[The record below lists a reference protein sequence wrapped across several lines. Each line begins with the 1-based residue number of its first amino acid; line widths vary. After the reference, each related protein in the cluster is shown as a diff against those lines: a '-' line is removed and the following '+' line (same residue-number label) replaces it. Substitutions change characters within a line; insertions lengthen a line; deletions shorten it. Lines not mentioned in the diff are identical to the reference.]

1 MPSGWRWTSPRANV
15 LASGLARAL
24 SGVDNDRMPST
35 GADRPADNLPRQLTS
50 FIGREREL
58 QDLEGLLARSHLL
71 TLTGP
76 GGSGKTRL
84 GLQLAAQ
91 VADRFPDGVYFV
103 PLAPVGNPDLVLSSI
118 AQGVGLRDVGDRPL
132 PDRLGNHL
140 ANARVLILLDNF
152 EHLIAAAPV
161 VAHILQAT
169 VALRFVVTSRAP
181 LHLTGEQEYE
191 VPPLQ
196 VPDPQCA
203 TAAAAACCE
212 SVRLFTERASAAQP
226 AFVLDEQNAAVI
238 AGITRMLDGLPLAV
252 ELAAARVK
260 LLPPAALLAR
270 LEHSLPLLVGGARDL
285 PERQQTLRGTI
296 AWSYGLLGSG
306 ARRLLAACSVFR
318 GGISLEGAE
327 SVCAAAID
335 LGLEV
340 LDGLEELVDQSL
352 LRRVE
357 GAAGGPRFGMLFMV
371 REYAAERLAE
381 MPERA
386 GIEAS
391 HAATFLALAEA
402 GARGL
407 RGPGELAWLDRLEAE
422 HQNIRAALDWYSQH
436 EPCQALRLG
445 AAMSRFWAVRGH
457 FTEGRQRL
465 RALLDSCD
473 DVTSTRVKALNGAAS
488 LAIDQGD
495 HADARDLVRESI
507 RVGEELGYRRGE
519 ATAHVYLGRS
529 LIASGHPAEAGPHVE
544 RALQLLEG
552 LDDPASVATAL
563 LYAGLAAHFTGRFEE
578 SCARYVR
585 SLELCRAT
593 GFRSVAARSLQ
604 QLGKSRLELGDIR
617 GARSALEEALPI
629 ALELGDRWVVA
640 VIMEGFAGVA
650 ARTGKPRRA
659 LRLAGVVRG
668 LCEAGQFSMPVPVEA
683 ELERWLAPATKQLG
697 SAAARI
703 IAEGQRMSLAD
714 AVSYALADE
723 PEDDW
728 QSGPHRS
735 LTRREQEVAALV
747 TQGLT
752 NRDIAGRLCLSVRTV
767 DTHVDHILT
776 KLGFS
781 NRAQLVAWAH
791 QSGLAPK
798 DT

>member
-1 MPSGWRWTSPRANV
+1 MTAP
-15 LASGLARAL
+15 GL
-24 SGVDNDRMPST
+24 P
-35 GADRPADNLPRQLTS
+35 PDNLPRQLTS
-50 FIGREREL
+50 FVGREREL
-58 QDLEGLLARSHLL
+58 QDLEGLLERSRLL

-76 GGSGKTRL
+76 GGGGKTRL
-84 GLQLAAQ
+84 SLELAAR
-91 VADRFPDGVYFV
+91 VAGGFPDGVFFV
-103 PLAPVGNPDLVLSSI
+103 PLAPVGHPDLVLSSI
-118 AQGVGLRDVGDRPL
+118 AQGIGLRDVGDRPL
-132 PDRLGNHL
+132 PDRLRSHL
-140 ANARVLILLDNF
+140 RGARMLILLDNF

-161 VAHILQAT
+161 VAQILQAT
-169 VALRFVVTSRAP
+169 EAVRFMVTSRAP
-181 LHLTGEQEYE
+181 LHVTGEQEYE

-196 VPDPQCA
+196 VPDPRSD
-203 TAAAAACCE
+203 TAAAVGGCE
-212 SVRLFTERASAAQP
+212 SVRLFTERARAVWPGFA
-226 AFVLDEQNAAVI
+226 LDEDNAGPV
-238 AGITRMLDGLPLAV
+238 AGITRRLDGLPLAV

-260 LLPPAALLAR
+260 LLPPAMLLAR

-285 PERQQTLRGTI
+285 PERQQTLRATI
-296 AWSYGLLGSG
+296 AWSYGLLGGG

-318 GGISLEGAE
+318 GGISLDGAE

-335 LGLEV
+335 LGVGV

-352 LRRVE
+352 LRRVQ

-381 MPERA
+381 MPEQA
-386 GIEAS
+386 GIEAG

-402 GARGL
+402 AARGL
-407 RGPGELAWLDRLEAE
+407 TGPAELAWLDRLEAE
-422 HQNIRAALDWYSQH
+422 HQNIRAALDWYSRH
-436 EPCQALRLG
+436 EPGVALRLG

-465 RALLDSCD
+465 RTLLDGCQD
-473 DVTSTRVKALNGAAS
+473 ATPTRVKALNGAVS

-495 HADARDLVRESI
+495 FADARDLAHESS
-507 RVGEELGYRRGE
+507 RLSRELGYRRGE
-519 ATAHVYLGRS
+519 AMALVYLSRS
-529 LIASGHPAEAGPHVE
+529 LTASGRPAEAGPPVE

-552 LDDPASVATAL
+552 LDDPAAVATAL

-578 SCARYVR
+578 SCARFER

-593 GFRSVAARSLQ
+593 GLPSVTTRSLQ

-617 GARSALEEALPI
+617 GARSALEESLPI
-629 ALELGDRWVVA
+629 ALELGDRWVVC
-640 VIMEGFAGVA
+640 VVMEGFAGLA
-650 ARTGKPRRA
+650 ARTGKSRRA

-668 LCEAGQFSMPVPVEA
+668 LCEAGQFSMPVPVDE
-683 ELERWLAPATKQLG
+683 ELERWLAPARKELG
-697 SAAARI
+697 PAAALVM
-703 IAEGQRMSLAD
+703 AEGQRVSLAD

-723 PEDDW
+723 PDEAW
-728 QSGPHRS
+728 QGAPRQP

-781 NRAQLVAWAH
+781 TRTQLTIWAYE
-791 QSGLAPK
+791 SGLAQK

>member
-1 MPSGWRWTSPRANV
+1 MAAPVQAPDS
-15 LASGLARAL
+15 
-24 SGVDNDRMPST
+24 
-35 GADRPADNLPRQLTS
+35 LPRQLTS

-58 QDLEGLLARSHLL
+58 QDLKGLLGRSRLL

-84 GLQLAAQ
+84 GLQLAAE
-91 VADRFPDGVYFV
+91 VADGFPDGVYFV

-118 AQGVGLRDVGDRPL
+118 AQGIGLRDVGDRPL
-132 PDRLGNHL
+132 PDRLQSHLGNAQAL
-140 ANARVLILLDNF
+140 VLLDNF

-161 VAHILQAT
+161 VAQILQAT
-169 VALRFVVTSRAP
+169 VALRVVVTSRAP
-181 LHLTGEQEYE
+181 LHVSGEQEYE

-196 VPDPQCA
+196 VPDPQRA
-203 TAAAAACCE
+203 TAAAVACYE
-212 SVRLFTERASAAQP
+212 SVRLFTERACSAQP
-226 AFVLDEQNAAVI
+226 SFALDEQNAAVV
-238 AGITRMLDGLPLAV
+238 AGIARRLEGLPLAV
-252 ELAAARVK
+252 ELAAARIK

-296 AWSYGLLGSG
+296 AWSYELLGSG

-357 GAAGGPRFGMLFMV
+357 GAVDGPRFGMLFMV

-386 GIEAS
+386 QVEEG
-391 HAATFLALAEA
+391 HAATFLALAEVA
-402 GARGL
+402 ARGL
-407 RGPGELAWLDRLEAE
+407 RGPDELAWLDRLEAE
-422 HQNIRAALDWYSQH
+422 HQNIRTAIDWYSRHQ
-436 EPCQALRLG
+436 PCEALRLG
-445 AAMSRFWAVRGH
+445 AAMSRFWGVRGH

-465 RALLDSCD
+465 RALLDACQD
-473 DVTSTRVKALNGAAS
+473 ATSARVKALNGAAS

-495 HADARDLVRESI
+495 HADARDLADDSI
-507 RVGEELGYRRGE
+507 RLSQKLGYRRGE

-529 LIASGHPAEAGPHVE
+529 LIASGRPAEAGPYVE
-544 RALQLLEG
+544 RALRLLDG
-552 LDDPASVATAL
+552 LDDPTGMATAL
-563 LYAGLAAHFTGRFEE
+563 LYAGLAAYFTGRFDE
-578 SCARYVR
+578 SRARYVR
-585 SLELCRAT
+585 SLELCGAT
-593 GFRSVAARSLQ
+593 DFPSVAARSLQ
-604 QLGKSRLELGDIR
+604 QLGKSRLELGDIH
-617 GARSALEEALPI
+617 GARSALEESLPI
-629 ALELGDRWVVA
+629 ALELGDHWVVA
-640 VIMEGFAGVA
+640 VVMEGFAGVA

-659 LRLAGVVRG
+659 LRLAGAVRG
-668 LCEAGQFSMPVPVEA
+668 LCETGQFSMPVPVKE
-683 ELERWLAPATKQLG
+683 ELERWLVPAKKELG
-697 SAAARI
+697 SAAALVM
-703 IAEGQRMSLAD
+703 AEGQRMNLAE

-723 PEDDW
+723 PEDAWPGGRDR
-728 QSGPHRS
+728 P

-781 NRAQLVAWAH
+781 TRTQLTAWAYE
-791 QSGLAPK
+791 SGLARK